1 MPSLRPTPRRARL
14 GVSLMFFTNGVLL
27 AALLP
32 RYPEIKSALD
42 LSGTGFGTTVVA
54 FPLGAILTASLAGK
68 VIRALGAR
76 RVTAVGSVLLAASTW
91 LAGTSGSTWAFFAAL
106 LVAGALDAVVDAAQ
120 NVHGVAVERWGRRS
134 MINSFHALWSL
145 GAACGG
151 AVGAWAAA
159 SDVAIGTQMLVN
171 GTVWSVVAVLASVLA
186 GVPDAQTRP
195 TLAGEEVP
203 GDRPRA
209 RAWRLLLPLVLL
221 AICGTLVEDIANN
234 WTVLFLQTET
244 SAPEVVA
251 GLGLTV
257 VLAAQFVGRL
267 VGDPMTDRW
276 GRASV
281 ARAGGVLIALG
292 MLVVVLPVPHP
303 LTLVGLALT
312 GFGSATLVPA
322 AFAAADRVPGLPA
335 GTGIALL
342 GWLMRL
348 GFLVTSP
355 VVGVVSDAV
364 DLRAA
369 MLLPLVAG
377 VVAAV
382 LAHRVRTSGA
392 ALEGPAADPGPAPG
406 GSSTAGEAGAVTT
419 QEER

>member
-1 MPSLRPTPRRARL
+1 MPALRPTPRRARL

-27 AALLP
+27 ASLLP

-68 VIRALGAR
+68 VVRALGAR
-76 RVTAVGSVLLAASTW
+76 PVTAAGSVLLAASTW
-91 LAGTSGSTWAFFAAL
+91 VAGVSGSAWAFFLAL
-106 LVAGALDAVVDAAQ
+106 LVAGALDALVDAAQ
-120 NVHGVAVERWGRRS
+120 NVHGVAVERWRGRS

-151 AVGAWAAA
+151 AIGAWAAA

-171 GTVWSVVAVLASVLA
+171 GAVWSVVAVLASVLA
-186 GVPDAQTRP
+186 GVPEQHSRP
-195 TLAGEEVP
+195 TGAGDAVH
-203 GDRPRA
+203 GGRPRS
-209 RAWRLLLPLVLL
+209 RVWRLLVPLVLM
-221 AICGTLVEDIANN
+221 AVCGTLVEDIANN

-281 ARAGGVLIALG
+281 ARTGGLLITAG
-292 MLVVVLPVPHP
+292 MLLVVLPVPHG
-303 LTLVGLALT
+303 LTLAGFALT

-322 AFAAADRVPGLPA
+322 AFAAADRVPGLPP

-369 MLLPLVAG
+369 MLLPVVAG
-377 VVAAV
+377 VVASV
-382 LAHRVRTSGA
+382 LAHRLRATRV
-392 ALEGPAADPGPAPG
+392 PG
-406 GSSTAGEAGAVTT
+406 
-419 QEER
+419 